1 MWIYITIIFWFDEC
15 IAFSRFS
22 HMFLAK
28 YEEIKS
34 NQFCLQFQLSDIE
47 INNQIKKAFNEFMHY
62 DS

>member
-1 MWIYITIIFWFDEC
+1 
-15 IAFSRFS
+15 
-22 HMFLAK
+22 MFLAK